1 MEITVLYFASY
12 KENSG
17 IDKENLV
24 LDSEKNFMLSD
35 ILKVILTK
43 HPKIPTPQEK
53 IVAAVNEEY
62 QPHNHKVY
70 DGDIIALIP
79 PVSGG

>member
-1 MEITVLYFASY
+1 MEITILYFASY
-12 KENSG
+12 KEKSG
-17 IDKENLV
+17 IREENMILKSDSNLV
-24 LDSEKNFMLSD
+24 LSD
-35 ILKVILTK
+35 ILEIICNK
-43 HPKIPTPQEK
+43 HASIKTPQSK

-62 QPHNHKVY
+62 QTHNYKIN

>member
-1 MEITVLYFASY
+1 MEITILYFASY
-12 KENSG
+12 KEKSG
-17 IDKENLV
+17 IREENMI
-24 LDSEKNFMLSD
+24 LDSESQPVLSD
-35 ILKVILTK
+35 ILEIICNK
-43 HPKIPTPQEK
+43 HPSIKTPQDK

-62 QPHNHKVY
+62 QPHNCKIN

>member
-1 MEITVLYFASY
+1 
-12 KENSG
+12 
-17 IDKENLV
+17 
-24 LDSEKNFMLSD
+24 MLSD

-53 IVAAVNEEY
+53 IVAAINEEY

>member
-24 LDSEKNFMLSD
+24 LDSERDFMLSD

-43 HPKIPTPQEK
+43 QPKIQTHQEK
-53 IVAAVNEEY
+53 KRGPPWA
-62 QPHNHKVY
+62 HR
-70 DGDIIALIP
+70 IALR
-79 PVSGG
+79 